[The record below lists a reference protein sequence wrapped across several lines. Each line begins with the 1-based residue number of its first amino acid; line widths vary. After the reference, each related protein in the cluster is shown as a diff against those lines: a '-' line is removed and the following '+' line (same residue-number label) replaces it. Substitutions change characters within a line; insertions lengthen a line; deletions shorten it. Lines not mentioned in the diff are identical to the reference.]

1 MGSARR
7 LKLYGYL
14 LVLLMPCVAAAASI
28 DPAVEESLR
37 QQQRQIQL
45 EQQRLQRKQREREQ
59 RRNAPPLELGSS
71 EAPATTQGT
80 AEGPCQ
86 NIQQIELAGASLIKK
101 NQSDVYCPD
110 SKPYEDASFSL
121 ESLNFSGS
129 CRSFGAINLPDWL
142 TVHLRYCLSDIGI
155 DVLGSSST
163 RNCGH
168 ASYVHKNCWSLAQG
182 VFGGK

>member
-45 EQQRLQRKQREREQ
+45 EQQRLQREQREREQ

-71 EAPATTQGT
+71 EAPACTVQTPNHMRT
-80 AEGPCQ
+80 PAFRWNRSIFLAPAAVLARSICQ
-86 NIQQIELAGASLIKK
+86 
-101 NQSDVYCPD
+101 
-110 SKPYEDASFSL
+110 
-121 ESLNFSGS
+121 
-129 CRSFGAINLPDWL
+129 
-142 TVHLRYCLSDIGI
+142 IG
-155 DVLGSSST
+155 
-163 RNCGH
+163 
-168 ASYVHKNCWSLAQG
+168 
-182 VFGGK
+182 